1 MYILCTYYVYI
12 MYLLFI
18 YYLYIMCISY
28 IYTRTLYVRYYI
40 HSIVYFPIKREWSFM
55 KSQGLIKGSLGKKLL
70 CCIYS
75 QSKQTSKVHNKPL
88 SHSSISRNLLQL
100 IFTTN
105 QETRMSRSR
114 DVKRK
119 RPQKKEK
126 AQKNERP
133 RIQEKRTVSRKDE
146 GKWKRDDKSRS

>member
-1 MYILCTYYVYI
+1 MYILCIYYEYI
-12 MYLLFI
+12 MY
-18 YYLYIMCISY
+18 ISY
-28 IYTRTLYVRYYI
+28 IYTLYVRYYI
-40 HSIVYFPIKREWSFM
+40 HNIVYFPIKREWSFM

-70 CCIYS
+70 CCTYS

-133 RIQEKRTVSRKDE
+133 RIQEKELSQERKKENGKEMTSQGHEMSRKSVTT
-146 GKWKRDDKSRS
+146 KR